1 MLVREVKHKRASA
14 IITAVILLLFV
25 FVICNFGMQY
35 LDPPEEYGLVV
46 NVGSSE
52 VGNRMPVQK
61 KNKKNSTSN
70 LVQNKALVK
79 DEVVEAPKEVPREVP
94 KESLLTDDTVKEV
107 PTVEKETEDE
117 EPLVAEIVQKKKVT
131 QPKVAKATQD
141 ALRSLLEGA
150 SATESS
156 DEEGGI
162 DNPGVKGSDK
172 GDATSLESQ
181 GNSAN
186 GFNMNYNLA
195 GRKVLSTPKEQ
206 PNCQEEGRVVVR
218 VQVDNNG
225 NVIAA
230 LAGVKGTTN
239 SAPCLLKPA
248 KEAALRTQWNA
259 DLAAPSKQVGT
270 IIYTFSLIK

>member
-1 MLVREVKHKRASA
+1 LVREVKHKRASA
-14 IITAVILLLFV
+14 IITAVILLLLV
-25 FVICNFGMQY
+25 FVICNFGMRY
-35 LDPPEEYGLVV
+35 LDPPEEYGLAV

-52 VGNRMPVQK
+52 VGNRMPVQ

-79 DEVVEAPKEVPREVP
+79 DEVFEVPKEVPREVP
-94 KESLLTDDTVKEV
+94 KESFLTDETVKEV
-107 PTVEKETEDE
+107 PIVEKETEEE
-117 EPLVAEIVQKKKVT
+117 EPMVAEIVQKKKIT
-131 QPKVAKATQD
+131 PPKVAKATQD

-150 SATESS
+150 SAAESS
-156 DEEGGI
+156 DEEGGV

-181 GNSAN
+181 GNSAT

-206 PNCQEEGRVVVR
+206 PDCQEEGRVVVR

-225 NVIAA
+225 NVVAA
-230 LAGVKGTTN
+230 LAGDKGTTN
-239 SAPCLLKPA
+239 SAPCLIKPA

-259 DLAAPSKQVGT
+259 DLAAPSIQEGT

>member
-61 KNKKNSTSN
+61 NKKNSTSN

-79 DEVVEAPKEVPREVP
+79 DEVVEAPKEVSREVP

-107 PTVEKETEDE
+107 PIVEKETEDE
-117 EPLVAEIVQKKKVT
+117 EPMVAEIVQKKKIT
-131 QPKVAKATQD
+131 PPNVAKATQD

-206 PNCQEEGRVVVR
+206 PDCQEEGRVVVR

>member
-14 IITAVILLLFV
+14 IITAVILLLFI
-25 FVICNFGMQY
+25 FVICNFGMRY
-35 LDPPEEYGLVV
+35 LDPPEEYGLAV

-61 KNKKNSTSN
+61 NKKNSTSN
-70 LVQNKALVK
+70 LVQKKALVK
-79 DEVVEAPKEVPREVP
+79 EEVVEAPKEVLREVS
-94 KESLLTDDTVKEV
+94 KESLLTDDAVKEV
-107 PTVEKETEDE
+107 PTVEKETEE
-117 EPLVAEIVQKKKVT
+117 EDPMVAEIVQKKKST
-131 QPKVAKATQD
+131 PPKVAKATQD

-181 GNSAN
+181 GNSAT

>member
-61 KNKKNSTSN
+61 NKKNSTSN

-79 DEVVEAPKEVPREVP
+79 DEVVEAPKEVSREVP

-107 PTVEKETEDE
+107 PIVEKETEDE
-117 EPLVAEIVQKKKVT
+117 EPMVAEIVQKKKIT
-131 QPKVAKATQD
+131 QPNVAKATQD

-181 GNSAN
+181 GNSAT

>member
-14 IITAVILLLFV
+14 IITAVILLLLV
-25 FVICNFGMQY
+25 FVICNFGMRY

-61 KNKKNSTSN
+61 NKKNSTSN

-79 DEVVEAPKEVPREVP
+79 DEVVEVPKEVLREVP

-107 PTVEKETEDE
+107 PIVEKEMEEE
-117 EPLVAEIVQKKKVT
+117 EPMVAEIVQKKKII

-150 SATESS
+150 SAAESS

-162 DNPGVKGSDK
+162 NNPGVKGSDK
-172 GDATSLESQ
+172 GDATLLESQ

-206 PNCQEEGRVVVR
+206 PDCQEEGRVVVR

>member
-14 IITAVILLLFV
+14 IITAVILLLFI
-25 FVICNFGMQY
+25 FVICNFGMRY
-35 LDPPEEYGLVV
+35 LDPPEEYGLAV

-61 KNKKNSTSN
+61 NKKNSTSN
-70 LVQNKALVK
+70 LVQKKALVK
-79 DEVVEAPKEVPREVP
+79 EEVVEAPKEVLREVS
-94 KESLLTDDTVKEV
+94 KESLLTDDAVKEV
-107 PTVEKETEDE
+107 PTVEKETEE
-117 EPLVAEIVQKKKVT
+117 EDPMVAEIVQKKKST
-131 QPKVAKATQD
+131 PPKVAKATQD

-150 SATESS
+150 SAAESS
-156 DEEGGI
+156 DEEGGV

-181 GNSAN
+181 GNSAT
-186 GFNMNYNLA
+186 GLNMNYNLA

-206 PNCQEEGRVVVR
+206 PDCQEEGRVVVR

>member
-52 VGNRMPVQK
+52 VGNRMPVQ

>member
-1 MLVREVKHKRASA
+1 MVREVKHKRASA
-14 IITAVILLLFV
+14 IITAVILLLLV
-25 FVICNFGMQY
+25 FVICNFGMRY
-35 LDPPEEYGLVV
+35 LDPPEEYGLAV

-52 VGNRMPVQK
+52 VGNRMPVQ

-79 DEVVEAPKEVPREVP
+79 DEVFEVPKEVP
-94 KESLLTDDTVKEV
+94 KESFLTDETVKEV
-107 PTVEKETEDE
+107 PIVEKETEEE
-117 EPLVAEIVQKKKVT
+117 EPMVAEIVQKKKIT
-131 QPKVAKATQD
+131 PPKVAKATQD

-162 DNPGVKGSDK
+162 DNPGIKGSDK

-181 GNSAN
+181 GNSAT

-206 PNCQEEGRVVVR
+206 PDCQEEGRVVVR

-225 NVIAA
+225 NVVAA
-230 LAGVKGTTN
+230 LAGDKGTTN
-239 SAPCLLKPA
+239 SAPCLKKPA

-259 DLAAPSKQVGT
+259 DLAAPSIQEGT

>member
-25 FVICNFGMQY
+25 FVICNFGMRY
-35 LDPPEEYGLVV
+35 LDPPEEYGLAV

-52 VGNRMPVQK
+52 VGNRMPVQ

-79 DEVVEAPKEVPREVP
+79 DEVVEVPKEVPREVP
-94 KESLLTDDTVKEV
+94 KESFLTDETVKEV
-107 PTVEKETEDE
+107 PIVEKETEEE
-117 EPLVAEIVQKKKVT
+117 EPMVAEIVQKKKIT
-131 QPKVAKATQD
+131 PPKVAKATQD

-150 SATESS
+150 SAAESS
-156 DEEGGI
+156 DEEGGV

-172 GDATSLESQ
+172 GDATSLDSQ
-181 GNSAN
+181 GNSAT

-206 PNCQEEGRVVVR
+206 PDCQEEGRVVVR

-225 NVIAA
+225 NVVAA
-230 LAGVKGTTN
+230 SAGDKGTTN
-239 SAPCLLKPA
+239 SAPCLKKSA

-259 DLAAPSKQVGT
+259 DLAAPSIQEGT

>member
-1 MLVREVKHKRASA
+1 MVREVKHKRASA

-25 FVICNFGMQY
+25 FVICNFGMRY
-35 LDPPEEYGLVV
+35 IDPPEEYGLAV

-52 VGNRMPVQK
+52 VGNRMPVQ

-79 DEVVEAPKEVPREVP
+79 DEVFEVPKEVPREVP
-94 KESLLTDDTVKEV
+94 KESFLTDETVKEV
-107 PTVEKETEDE
+107 PIVEKETEEE
-117 EPLVAEIVQKKKVT
+117 EPMVAEIVQKKKIT
-131 QPKVAKATQD
+131 PPKVAKATQD

-162 DNPGVKGSDK
+162 DNPGIKGSDK

-181 GNSAN
+181 GNSAT

-206 PNCQEEGRVVVR
+206 PDCQEEGRVVVR

-225 NVIAA
+225 NVVAA
-230 LAGVKGTTN
+230 LAGDKGTTN
-239 SAPCLLKPA
+239 SAPCLKKPA

-259 DLAAPSKQVGT
+259 DLAAPSIQEGT

>member
-61 KNKKNSTSN
+61 NKKNSTSN

-79 DEVVEAPKEVPREVP
+79 DEVVEAPKEVSREVP

-107 PTVEKETEDE
+107 PIVEKETEDE

>member
-14 IITAVILLLFV
+14 IITAVILLLFI
-25 FVICNFGMQY
+25 FVICNFGMRY
-35 LDPPEEYGLVV
+35 LDPPEEYGLAV

-61 KNKKNSTSN
+61 NKKNSTSN
-70 LVQNKALVK
+70 LVQKKALVK
-79 DEVVEAPKEVPREVP
+79 EEVVEAPKEVLREVS

-107 PTVEKETEDE
+107 PIVEKETEE
-117 EPLVAEIVQKKKVT
+117 EDPMVAEIVQKKKST
-131 QPKVAKATQD
+131 PPKVAKATQD

-206 PNCQEEGRVVVR
+206 PDCQEEGRVVVR

>member
-1 MLVREVKHKRASA
+1 MLVREVKHKRVSA
-14 IITAVILLLFV
+14 IITAVILLLFI
-25 FVICNFGMQY
+25 FVICNFGMRY
-35 LDPPEEYGLVV
+35 LDPPEEYGLAV

-61 KNKKNSTSN
+61 NKKNSTSN
-70 LVQNKALVK
+70 LVQKKALVK
-79 DEVVEAPKEVPREVP
+79 EEVVEAPKEVLREVS
-94 KESLLTDDTVKEV
+94 KESLLTDDAVKEV
-107 PTVEKETEDE
+107 PTVEKETEE
-117 EPLVAEIVQKKKVT
+117 EDPMVAEIVQKKKST
-131 QPKVAKATQD
+131 PPKVAKATQD

-181 GNSAN
+181 GNSAT
-186 GFNMNYNLA
+186 GLNMNYNLA

-206 PNCQEEGRVVVR
+206 PDCQEEGRVVVR

>member
-61 KNKKNSTSN
+61 NKKNSTSN

-107 PTVEKETEDE
+107 PIVEKETEDE

-206 PNCQEEGRVVVR
+206 PDCQEEGKVVVR

-248 KEAALRTQWNA
+248 REAALRTQWNA

>member
-14 IITAVILLLFV
+14 IITAVILLLLV
-25 FVICNFGMQY
+25 FVICNFGMRY

-61 KNKKNSTSN
+61 NKKNSTSN

-79 DEVVEAPKEVPREVP
+79 EEVVEAPKEVSREVP

-107 PTVEKETEDE
+107 PIVEKEMEEE
-117 EPLVAEIVQKKKVT
+117 EPMVAEIVQKKKII

-150 SATESS
+150 SAAESS

-162 DNPGVKGSDK
+162 NNPGVKGSDK
-172 GDATSLESQ
+172 GDATLLESQ

-206 PNCQEEGRVVVR
+206 PDCQEEGRVVVR

>member
-14 IITAVILLLFV
+14 IITAVILLLLV

-52 VGNRMPVQK
+52 VGNRMPVQ

-107 PTVEKETEDE
+107 PIVEKETEDE
-117 EPLVAEIVQKKKVT
+117 EPLVAEIVQKKKIT
-131 QPKVAKATQD
+131 QPNVAKATQD

-206 PNCQEEGRVVVR
+206 PDCQEEGRVVVR

>member
-61 KNKKNSTSN
+61 NKKNSTSN

-107 PTVEKETEDE
+107 PIVEKETEDE

-206 PNCQEEGRVVVR
+206 PDCQEEGKVVVR